1 MLFLLS
7 CLLSYEMEHDR
18 QTISLEQTQAVRH
31 VNYRHGYDS
40 SVKINSIESGLIT
53 GHGSGN
59 YFKIGKEKFIIT
71 AAHVIRESAVFFV
84 EDKGEAVFLEPVHVD
99 EYCDMAILVPHREL
113 HTIKAVNYKVN
124 KKKDILGM
132 TINYTGYPSD
142 LPKVMLS
149 GVVSHSGLSYAII
162 HSYAA
167 PGSSGSII
175 FDNSG
180 RVIGVVS
187 AVKVG
192 MYGLSPFPSLEED
205 IIYIERLVDFDRGK
219 IKRVLKLWRN
229 MKN

>member
-7 CLLSYEMEHDR
+7 CLLSYEMENDR

-31 VNYRHGYDS
+31 VNYKHGYDS

-99 EYCDMAILVPHREL
+99 KYCDMAILMPHREL
-113 HTIKAVNYKVN
+113 HTIKAANYKVN

-149 GVVSHSGLSYAII
+149 GEVSHSGLSYAII

-167 PGSSGSII
+167 PGSSGSIV

-180 RVIGVVS
+180 RIIGVVS
-187 AVKVG
+187 AVKIG

-205 IIYIERLVDFDRGK
+205 IIYIERLVSFDRGK